1 MNEGPEAAPGWARG
15 SLWFGLVAVT
25 LYVASWAVAG
35 QVRTGYDPR
44 EQAISELFAQGAP
57 STSRILLTVGLAL
70 SGIAFLL
77 VAPALH
83 RMLPGNG
90 LLGPVLV
97 VLAGIGTLGVTVAPC
112 SEGCPGAGSTSTDLW
127 HTVTAG
133 VGYTALVLAPL
144 AFAWRVRREARHLA
158 VWSALIGSVSVVLFA
173 LYVFGIVGAAPG
185 LQQRVFNTTADAWY
199 VLVAIWALRRG
210 SRA

>member
-1 MNEGPEAAPGWARG
+1 VRG
-15 SLWFGLVAVT
+15 SLWFGLLAVT

-35 QVRTGYDPR
+35 QVRAGYDPR

-57 STSRILLTVGLAL
+57 SVSRLLLTVGLAL
-70 SGIAFLL
+70 SGIAFLV

-83 RMLPGNG
+83 RVLPGRG

-97 VLAGIGTLGVTVAPC
+97 VLAGIGTLGVIAAPC
-112 SEGCPGAGSTSTDLW
+112 SEGCPGAGTTTTDLW

-133 VGYTALVLAPL
+133 GGYTALVLAPL
-144 AFAWRVRREARHLA
+144 AFAWRVRREAPHLA
-158 VWSALIGSVSVVLFA
+158 VWSALIGGASVALFA
-173 LYVFGIVGAAPG
+173 LYVFGTIRAAPG